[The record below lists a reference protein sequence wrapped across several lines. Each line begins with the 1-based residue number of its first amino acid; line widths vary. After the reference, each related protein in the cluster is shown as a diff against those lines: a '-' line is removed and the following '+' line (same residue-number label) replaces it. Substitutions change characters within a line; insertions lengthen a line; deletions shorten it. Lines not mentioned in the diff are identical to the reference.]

1 MPRTDQDEQEQEA
14 RTYAPAVWSTVAL
27 LAAIALGYVVVRR
40 FIKGKP
46 LLDIDSLLDA
56 CSRAADNLDKI
67 LLSERPQ
74 IAS

>member
-14 RTYAPAVWSTVAL
+14 RTHAPAVWTTVAV
-27 LAAIALGYVVVRR
+27 LAAVALGYVVVRR